1 MKTSINNRICRKPE
15 VLSMLAISK
24 STLHER
30 INDGLLPPPIKLG
43 GRAVGWLENEIQQ
56 TLKAMAAGIQ
66 DDLLAD
72 YIDTLVKARKEAWD
86 ELRR

>member
-1 MKTSINNRICRKPE
+1 MNTSNNMRIIRKPE
-15 VLSMLAISK
+15 VLSILAISK

-30 INDGLLPPPIKLG
+30 INDGFLPPPIKLG
-43 GRAVGWLENEIQQ
+43 ERAVGWLENEIQQ

-72 YIDTLVKARKEAWD
+72 YIVTLVNARKVAWD

>member
-1 MKTSINNRICRKPE
+1 MNTSINNRICRKPE

-72 YIDTLVKARKEAWD
+72 YIETLVNARKEAWD

>member
-1 MKTSINNRICRKPE
+1 MNTSINNRICRKPE

-72 YIDTLVKARKEAWD
+72 YIETLVNARKEAWD
-86 ELRR
+86 DLRR

>member
-1 MKTSINNRICRKPE
+1 MNTSINNRICRKPE

-43 GRAVGWLENEIQQ
+43 RRAVGWLENEIQQ

-72 YIDTLVKARKEAWD
+72 YIETLVNARKEAWD

>member
-1 MKTSINNRICRKPE
+1 MNTSKNMRIIRKPE
-15 VLSMLAISK
+15 ALSILAISK

-30 INDGLLPPPIKLG
+30 INEGLLPPPIKLG
-43 GRAVGWLENEIQQ
+43 SRAVGWFEYEIQQ

-72 YIDTLVKARKEAWD
+72 YIVTLVKARKEAWD

>member
-1 MKTSINNRICRKPE
+1 MNTSINNRICRKPE

-66 DDLLAD
+66 DDLLTD
-72 YIDTLVKARKEAWD
+72 YIQTLVNARKEAWD